1 MARRKYTPLIDED
14 GQARTPTADEWA
26 WSVRTED
33 FGGDTFHVLEFLRR
47 RAEFLHDAEARGID
61 RTVFLPLA
69 PGKPG
74 FLDRAAEMLETL
86 AKSARH
92 AAE

>member
-1 MARRKYTPLIDED
+1 MAQRKYTPLVDED
-14 GQARTPTADEWA
+14 GEARTPNAEEWA
-26 WSVRTED
+26 WSARTED
-33 FGGDTFHVLEFLRR
+33 FGGDTFKVLEFLKR
-47 RAEFLHDAEARGID
+47 RAEFLHDAEAQGID
-61 RTVFLPLA
+61 RDVFLPLS

-74 FLDRAAEMLETL
+74 FLDRAAEMLEGL

>member
-1 MARRKYTPLIDED
+1 MARREHRPLIDDD
-14 GQARTPTADEWA
+14 GEARTPTREEWA
-26 WSVRTED
+26 WFVKTQD
-33 FGGDTFHVLEFLRR
+33 FGGDTFKVVEFLRR
-47 RAEFLHDAEARGID
+47 RAEFLRDVEARGMD
-61 RTVFLPLA
+61 RSIFLPLS

-74 FLDRAAEMLETL
+74 FLERAAEMLEGL

>member
-1 MARRKYTPLIDED
+1 MAYKDRPPLTNED
-14 GQARTPTADEWA
+14 GDVRELTEADLLWFVDAR
-26 WSVRTED
+26 D
-33 FGGDTFHVLEFLRR
+33 FGGFWEAQAFVQEREAFFSA
-47 RAEFLHDAEARGID
+47 AEVCGIERD
-61 RTVFLPLA
+61 VFLPLS

-74 FLDRAAEMLETL
+74 FLERAAEMLEGL

>member
-1 MARRKYTPLIDED
+1 MARPKHTPLIDED
-14 GQARTPTADEWA
+14 GEARTPTAEEWA

-33 FGGDTFHVLEFLRR
+33 FGGNTLQVVEFLKR
-47 RAEFLHDAEARGID
+47 RAEFLHSAEAQGIG
-61 RTVFLPLA
+61 RSVFLPLG

-74 FLDRAAEMLETL
+74 FLDRAADFLEDL

>member
-14 GQARTPTADEWA
+14 GEARTPTAEEWA

-33 FGGDTFHVLEFLRR
+33 FGGDTLQVVEFLKRR
-47 RAEFLHDAEARGID
+47 SEFLQKVEAQGIE
-61 RTVFLPLA
+61 RAVFLPLG

-74 FLDRAAEMLETL
+74 FLERAADFLEDL

>member
-14 GQARTPTADEWA
+14 GEARTPTAEEWA

-33 FGGDTFHVLEFLRR
+33 FDGDTFKVVAFLRR
-47 RAEFLHDAEARGID
+47 RAEFLNDVEVRGID
-61 RTVFLPLA
+61 RSIFLPLS

-74 FLDRAAEMLETL
+74 FLERAADFLEDL

>member
-1 MARRKYTPLIDED
+1 MARRKYTPLIDDD
-14 GQARTPTADEWA
+14 GEARTPTADEWA

-33 FGGDTFHVLEFLRR
+33 FDGDTLKVVEFLKR
-47 RAEFLHDAEARGID
+47 RAEFLHNVEARGMD
-61 RTVFLPLA
+61 RAIFLPLS

-74 FLDRAAEMLETL
+74 FLERAAEMLEDL